1 MKGSLL
7 LPPTPLTQ
15 SVLAGL
21 SWDGY
26 SVQEAEMGQTGMYV
40 WVSRKVLSLVP
51 DGSSAHPEDFA
62 RFHKTQGTVRGLR
75 LLRRTGR
82 ASRCFFAI
90 RFLSVPVS
98 SIKAPLQTMRGKLCA
113 PSLSPGLSSGLS
125 LSDSAANSTY
135 HLSWPSILSSPGLNF
150 PMCTRQCGMTD
161 QH

>member
-7 LPPTPLTQ
+7 LPPIPLTQ

-113 PSLSPGLSSGLS
+113 PSLSPGLSSGRSLS
-125 LSDSAANSTY
+125 LTLLLTQ
-135 HLSWPSILSSPGLNF
+135 HITLVGQVSSPPLASTSPCVRGSVE
-150 PMCTRQCGMTD
+150 
-161 QH
+161 